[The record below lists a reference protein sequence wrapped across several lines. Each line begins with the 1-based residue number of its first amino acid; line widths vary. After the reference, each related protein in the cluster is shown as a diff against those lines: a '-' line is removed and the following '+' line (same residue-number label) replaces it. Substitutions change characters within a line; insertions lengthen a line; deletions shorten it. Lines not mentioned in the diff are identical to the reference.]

1 MISCNDLLSLN
12 IFKNIKLVAG
22 KNGIYKNISWPY
34 VCQTLDFSQWI
45 NGGELMFL
53 TGMGMDL
60 DEEKIINLIYECV
73 QRDISG
79 LVILT
84 HSEYISNISENMI
97 KVADEMGL
105 PLFDMPWKIKL
116 INVTKEIANYI
127 MELNLN
133 QNKEKELLNELLFS
147 QELDRKIITNLIN
160 QSKINIDSHVY
171 VAKFKLLD
179 TFNKDKVSKEYIIN
193 MLKSMLDKHNLKSIL
208 GYYDN
213 DIVCILSLENRNEF
227 IKHKSI
233 LQLICNQLCV
243 YTKVSLSI
251 GGIYEN
257 IFSARLSYEEATKSF
272 KLYESN
278 DWNLDFIEYD
288 KIGFYKILFEV
299 NNHDKL
305 RNYCNSILG
314 EILVND
320 KNLELLKTLRSY
332 LRNNYNLINTS
343 KELFIHRN
351 TLIYRLNK
359 IKDILNSNLEDQ
371 VIKNEFMNA
380 IMIYDYLKYVDREK

>member
-53 TGMGMDL
+53 TGMGMDI
-60 DEEKIINLIYECV
+60 DEEKIIDLIYECV